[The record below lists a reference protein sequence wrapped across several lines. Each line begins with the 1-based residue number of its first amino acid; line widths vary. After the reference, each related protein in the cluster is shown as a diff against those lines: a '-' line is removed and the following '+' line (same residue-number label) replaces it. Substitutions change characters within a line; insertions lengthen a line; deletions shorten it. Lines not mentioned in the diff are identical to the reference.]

1 MKKITFGLVI
11 VASLVIV
18 GCGGGSSSAAP
29 DPSYN
34 YTPALHSYHILDSYD
49 TDTDYSNAPLA
60 LNPYLYYGLFEVYWT
75 ANSLEDY
82 RVRVSINDRPSLSD
96 SVEIHNERCGAGLR
110 CDQGG
115 SLICEY
121 GANLTLSCD
130 TSLEP
135 VDISYLFYTIP
146 EDLYLFLEVCDI
158 DSPYCEYDYYPV
170 TME

>member
-1 MKKITFGLVI
+1 MKKITLGLVI

-34 YTPALHSYHILDSYD
+34 YTPALYSFDIVDSYD
-49 TDTDYSNAPLA
+49 TNTATSNAPLA
-60 LNPYLYYGLFEVYWT
+60 LNPYNRFGLFEIEWT

-82 RVRVSINDRPSLSD
+82 RVRVSINDRPNLTD
-96 SVEIHNERCGAGLR
+96 SVEIHNERCGLGLW

-158 DSPYCEYDYYPV
+158 GSPYCEYDYYPV